1 MIYRGKDG
9 VFALYRD
16 HYNTAELHLDNI
28 PRREWGLNV
37 FSPELKGWKRNLVF
51 KDEGELRE
59 RLTQNRPPAGL
70 FAGTATYLDPNE
82 IDKKKRDLIGFD
94 FVIDLD
100 EDDADYENRTE
111 FINAMREKTKAVV
124 DRFLVDLG
132 FPLEAMQID
141 FSGKKGFHLTFESK
155 MFRDLDVSS
164 RRQIVDY
171 IMGNKLDRS
180 SLLPTENLT
189 KYGWSSQMMHF
200 ISKLVADPCKENI
213 EKYFAKKYVKKLGS
227 LFSDPDVIA
236 RLKTGSL
243 KDFDK
248 KVLIS
253 GMMKEHRITIK
264 DVFDRKPTVD
274 SNRLFRIPGSLH
286 PKSGLPCV
294 RLTRY
299 HLDSTELI
307 IDEIMEVAGE
317 DEVTVELAEDIEID
331 FPVKKTILAGQ
342 HKMKRYEA
350 LVALTTECKKKW

>member
-1 MIYRGKDG
+1 MIYKGKDG
-9 VFALYRD
+9 VFALYRE
-16 HYNTAELHLDNI
+16 HYNTAELHLENI

-37 FSPELKGWKRNLVF
+37 FSPDLKGWQRNMVF

-59 RLTQNRPPAGL
+59 RLTSNRPPAGL

-82 IDKKKRDLIGFD
+82 IDKKRRDLIGFD

-100 EDDADYENRTE
+100 EDDADYENRVE
-111 FINAMREKTKAVV
+111 FIDAMREKTKALV

-132 FPLEAMQID
+132 FPLESMQID
-141 FSGKKGFHLTFESK
+141 FSGKKGFHLTFETEA
-155 MFRDLDVSS
+155 FRDMDVSS

-180 SLLPTENLT
+180 SLLPSDNLT

-200 ISKLVADPCKENI
+200 ISKLVENPSKENI

-253 GMMKEHRITIK
+253 GMMKEHNATIK
-264 DVFDRKPTVD
+264 NVFDRKPTVD

-307 IDEIMEVAGE
+307 VDQIMEVAGE
-317 DEVTVELAEDIEID
+317 DEVTIELSEDVEID
-331 FPVKKTILAGQ
+331 FPTKKVIPAGQ